1 MKHTAT
7 NKAGMKA
14 WFKNLKL
21 APTLAAFFLF
31 AQMVATAHVAA
42 YGEAEHSHDGHPC
55 IIAAAVK
62 DTDDIDIAPP
72 IFKLVDAEG
81 YSAVISVS
89 GPSLTSAETLCKQAR
104 APPVSYL

>member
-1 MKHTAT
+1 M
-7 NKAGMKA
+7 
-14 WFKNLKL
+14 
-21 APTLAAFFLF
+21 LAAFFLF

-62 DTDDIDIAPP
+62 DTDDIDVAPP
-72 IFKLVDAEG
+72 IFKLTDSQD
-81 YSAVISVS
+81 YSAVTSTH
-89 GPSLTSAETLCKQAR
+89 GPSLTSAKTLCKHAR